1 MPVLPSCITEPL
13 WDQFAALLP
22 DRVDPH
28 PLGCH
33 RRRIPD
39 RTVFEHILAALV
51 HGSGTSA
58 SPAPGCSD
66 RTTRHR
72 VKAWA
77 KLGDLSRGPC
87 LALAAYDRMIGLGWT
102 SCRWTAASP
111 RHPAAGS
118 GRAAP
123 RSTAANRAPTL
134 DRRRRVR
141 RSAWDRCR
149 QANRHDSPLLGP
161 TLQAATLQ
169 VGALPRQAN
178 VHLDRGYDSAV
189 TRALLGGGAH
199 SLVDERLWQATALH
213 RKHGMVVTST
223 STLPPRSSRCG
234 C

>member
-77 KLGDLSRGPC
+77 KLGDRSRGPC

-118 GRAAP
+118 GRA
-123 RSTAANRAPTL
+123 
-134 DRRRRVR
+134 
-141 RSAWDRCR
+141 
-149 QANRHDSPLLGP
+149 
-161 TLQAATLQ
+161 
-169 VGALPRQAN
+169 
-178 VHLDRGYDSAV
+178 
-189 TRALLGGGAH
+189 
-199 SLVDERLWQATALH
+199 
-213 RKHGMVVTST
+213 
-223 STLPPRSSRCG
+223 PPRSPVDRGKQGTNARSPPTRAAFRLG
-234 C
+234 SLPPGQPARLTAARPHPAGRDPTGRRPAQAGQRPPRPRLRQRRDPRAAGWWSALTRGRTTMASYGAAPKSTAWS